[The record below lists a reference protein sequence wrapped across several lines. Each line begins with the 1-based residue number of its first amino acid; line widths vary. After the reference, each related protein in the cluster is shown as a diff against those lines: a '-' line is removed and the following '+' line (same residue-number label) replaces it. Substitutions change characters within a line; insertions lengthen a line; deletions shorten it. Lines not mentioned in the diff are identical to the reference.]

1 MKGKQLLLLILTSV
15 FALQINAQQSYK
27 DIVLPI
33 RLTHG
38 FGISGNMGWNSLTG
52 VGVSLQSYMS
62 THIGLDAGAGISSV
76 GFKFAG
82 RLRYLILEKNFTPMV
97 GAGFIYGTGLPNQ
110 LIELD
115 DNGTTITFILD
126 KSPYAQIV
134 GGFDFVASNGFFI
147 MADMGYAILLNE
159 NIELIS
165 GIPTADMQS
174 AMDMVYGSGIVME
187 VSIGYIFSKKKQ
199 NPKFIK

>member
-1 MKGKQLLLLILTSV
+1 MKIIRFFTVVVLIVLVQEANS
-15 FALQINAQQSYK
+15 QQNYK

-33 RLTHG
+33 RLTNG

-52 VGVSLQSYMS
+52 VGLSVQSYMS

-82 RLRYLILEKNFTPMV
+82 RFRYLILEKNFTPMI

-110 LIELD
+110 LLELEYD
-115 DNGTTITFILD
+115 GTTITYILNR
-126 KSPYAQIV
+126 SPYVQIV

-147 MADMGYAILLNE
+147 MADLGYALLLND
-159 NIELIS
+159 NIEIVS
-165 GIPTADMQS
+165 GFPTADMQTS
-174 AMDMVYGSGIVME
+174 MDMVFGSGIVIE
-187 VSIGYIFSKKKQ
+187 ISIGYIFPKKKQ
-199 NPKFIK
+199 NYKLKK